1 MGSLVERTMNWTT
14 GKGFV
19 DNEEKKEI
27 KKAEEQARLDKIYTG
42 AQMPDDESIRR
53 SSRRKAALRK
63 GSRQRNVLTDD
74 EDAL

>member
-1 MGSLVERTMNWTT
+1 MGSLVESTMNWTM

-19 DNEEKKEI
+19 DNEAKKKI
-27 KKAEEQARLDKIYTG
+27 KEAEEQARLDKVYAG

-53 SSRRKAALRK
+53 NSRRKAAGRR

-74 EDAL
+74 QDQL